1 MSTNLR
7 IIHKKTGNFLEDFG
21 PGQILKHR
29 GGKTVTEGLLTT
41 FGDFSFTTHPFSK
54 NRRYA
59 QAHGYRDLVCP
70 PGLVMLVAFSQ
81 TVGDISENA
90 RANLEYINMRF
101 GAPVYTGDT
110 IEVETKILG
119 VRTSSSRPNLGIV
132 HVQSTARKNI
142 GSADEAIVLTFERKV
157 QVFKGDDDAVVEGFD
172 VEPDEIECDLWLPK
186 YGAKSDYEDI
196 AHLGGDDGYFEDF
209 EVGTL
214 LAHSRGRTVTNE
226 HIHLTGI
233 LDNTSQVHC
242 NQHMIDLNPS
252 RYLGGQLV
260 VYGGIPFSLCL
271 GISGP
276 DIGDNSF
283 GDSIYTTG
291 RHTAPL
297 AGGETVF
304 ASTEILAKRDHPT
317 REDLGIVETRLYG
330 HKFDAEEG
338 ATHDDAPEGYKKTKI
353 FELDR
358 QVVVKRRSHYTA

>member
-1 MSTNLR
+1 
-7 IIHKKTGNFLEDFG
+7 
-21 PGQILKHR
+21 
-29 GGKTVTEGLLTT
+29 
-41 FGDFSFTTHPFSK
+41 
-54 NRRYA
+54 
-59 QAHGYRDLVCP
+59 
-70 PGLVMLVAFSQ
+70 
-81 TVGDISENA
+81 
-90 RANLEYINMRF
+90 
-101 GAPVYTGDT
+101 
-110 IEVETKILG
+110 
-119 VRTSSSRPNLGIV
+119 
-132 HVQSTARKNI
+132 
-142 GSADEAIVLTFERKV
+142 
-157 QVFKGDDDAVVEGFD
+157 
-172 VEPDEIECDLWLPK
+172 
-186 YGAKSDYEDI
+186 
-196 AHLGGDDGYFEDF
+196 
-209 EVGTL
+209 
-214 LAHSRGRTVTNE
+214 
-226 HIHLTGI
+226 
-233 LDNTSQVHC
+233 VHC

-317 REDLGIVETRLYG
+317 REDLGMVESRLYG

-358 QVVVKRRSHYTA
+358 QVVVKRRSHYAA

>member
-1 MSTNLR
+1 MSENPR
-7 IIHKKTGNFLEDFG
+7 IIHKKSGNFLEDFG
-21 PGQILKHR
+21 PGQMLKHR
-29 GGKTVTEGLLTT
+29 GGKTITDGLFST
-41 FGDFSFTTHPFSK
+41 FGDFSFATHPFSK

-59 QAHGYRDLVCP
+59 QAYGYRDLVCP

-101 GAPVYTGDT
+101 GAPVYSGDT

-119 VRTSSSRPNLGIV
+119 VRPSASRPDLGIV

-142 GSADEAIVLTFERKV
+142 GSSDEAVVLTFERKV
-157 QVFKGDDDAVVEGFD
+157 QVFKGDDNATIEGFE
-172 VEPDEIECDLWLPK
+172 VESDEIDCELWLPK
-186 YGAKSDYEDI
+186 YGARKVYAEL
-196 AHLGGDDGYFEDF
+196 AHLAGEDGYFEDF
-209 EVGTL
+209 EPGTL
-214 LAHSRGRTVTNE
+214 LAHSRGRTVTSE

-242 NQHMIDLNPS
+242 NQHMIDLNPE

-260 VYGGIPFSLCL
+260 VYGGIPFALCL

-276 DIGDNSF
+276 DIGDNTL
-283 GDSIYTTG
+283 GDRVYKTG

-297 AGGETVF
+297 ATGETVF
-304 ASTEILAKRDHPT
+304 ASSEILATRDHPE
-317 REDLGIVETRLYG
+317 RADLGIVESRLYG
-330 HKFDAEEG
+330 HKFDPEDG
-338 ATHDDAPEGYKKTKI
+338 ANHDDAPAGFKKTKI

-358 QVVVKRRSHYTA
+358 EVVVKRRSHYAS